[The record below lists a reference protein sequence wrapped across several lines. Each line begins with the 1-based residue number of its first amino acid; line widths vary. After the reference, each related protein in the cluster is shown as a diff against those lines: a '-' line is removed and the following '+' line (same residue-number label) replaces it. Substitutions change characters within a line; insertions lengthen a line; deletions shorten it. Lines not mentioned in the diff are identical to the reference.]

1 MPMTLEQV
9 THEALGLSEDARA
22 RLTRTLLES
31 MDAPHEETGVEEA
44 WDSEVARRLEKIKSG
59 ATTGRL
65 AADVFGEI
73 RAKYRA

>member
-31 MDAPHEETGVEEA
+31 MDAAPSESGVDEA
-44 WDSEVARRLEKIKSG
+44 WDAEVARRLEKIKTG
-59 ATTGRL
+59 ATTGRP
-65 AADVFGEI
+65 ASDVFRDI